1 MKLAEALILRGDL
14 QKRISILE
22 ERLKRSVK
30 VQEGDAPPEDPA
42 ALLKELDALLNDLQA
57 YIQRINRT
65 NAATVV
71 DGPTLADMIS
81 RRDVIAKKKGILQ
94 QVIEAAAVRQDRYSK
109 SEVRFKSTVNI
120 ADLQRQFDQLAKEY
134 REVDTTI
141 QQQNWNTDLL
151 D

>member
-1 MKLAEALILRGDL
+1 
-14 QKRISILE
+14 
-22 ERLKRSVK
+22 
-30 VQEGDAPPEDPA
+30 
-42 ALLKELDALLNDLQA
+42 
-57 YIQRINRT
+57 
-65 NAATVV
+65 
-71 DGPTLADMIS
+71 MIS

>member
-71 DGPTLADMIS
+71 AGPTLADMIS

-120 ADLQRQFDQLAKEY
+120 AELQRQFDQLAKEY
-134 REVDTTI
+134 REIDTTI